1 MGVFSWWRSWITQRL
16 PPTARDSTE
25 ASATASL
32 TGEQVELA
40 KSITDHVFDS
50 MERQLWRSYA
60 IVRAGKYADLVL
72 QN

>member
-1 MGVFSWWRSWITQRL
+1 V
-16 PPTARDSTE
+16 
-25 ASATASL
+25 SAGQVSAPASL
-32 TGEQVELA
+32 TGEQLELA

-72 QN
+72 HN